1 MCKREKRVGRGMKG
15 NGDLYS
21 QEVSRGEERARWLLP
36 IVQFP
41 NGLDLVKGS
50 KNRSLPARSERSDVD
65 HRVNCAKS
73 CMDNNHFIGNW
84 PA

>member
-1 MCKREKRVGRGMKG
+1 MGRGKKG

-21 QEVSRGEERARWLLP
+21 QEVSGGEEKARWLL

-41 NGLDLVKGS
+41 NGLIWSKAA

-65 HRVNCAKS
+65 HRINYAKS
-73 CMDNNHFIGNW
+73 CMDNNHFIENW